1 MFVPADGNGR
11 LATGSC
17 CAARSRYK
25 HLALVLS
32 LLASLADKVGPDLA
46 EAIATAPQIKE
57 SDIRAQRIRIAQLK
71 TRLLGIKEPLAL
83 DLLSVVDHLVR
94 RSTSVNTTCPGTG
107 IAPRTA
113 GCAPRP
119 THRKARAACSYREPP
134 ARTSPAVVTAAL
146 AISTPAWAIPRTAMA
161 VSSAVLVVCASST
174 EA

>member
-32 LLASLADKVGPDLA
+32 LLASLAAKVGPDLA

-57 SDIRAQRIRIAQLK
+57 SDIRAQRIRIAH
-71 TRLLGIKEPLAL
+71 
-83 DLLSVVDHLVR
+83 HLVR